1 MAAIV
6 NDTQIINP
14 IYGSP
19 GNLQPEENRPTA
31 DHKAGTKTLPVS
43 DKVDI
48 SEEARSLSE
57 TKGADKT
64 DSSSQIEL
72 TEEEERE
79 VEALQKKDREVKAH
93 EMAHMAAGAGIVRG
107 APTYEYQAGP
117 DGKRYAVGGHVNI
130 DTAPEK
136 DPEKTIQKMQQVK
149 RAALA
154 PADPSG
160 TDLAVAAKASRAES
174 EARSDRLEEKIEES
188 VEQKEAQ
195 DKSSPENELAV
206 QENLPE
212 TPVAGTT
219 ISVTI

>member
-1 MAAIV
+1 MMSIV
-6 NDTQIINP
+6 NDTQLTNP
-14 IYGSP
+14 IYGSS
-19 GNLQPEENRPTA
+19 GNLPPEENRANA
-31 DHKAGTKTLPVS
+31 DNKAGNQANPAS

-160 TDLAVAAKASRAES
+160 TDLAVAAKASRVES
-174 EARSDRLEEKIEES
+174 EARSDRVEEKIEES
-188 VEQKEAQ
+188 VEKKEAQ
-195 DKSSPENELAV
+195 GNSSPENELAV
-206 QENLPE
+206 QEDPPE
-212 TPVAGTT
+212 TPAVGTT
-219 ISVTI
+219 LSVTI